1 VVTRRRAVIGAA
13 ALAGAGVVT
22 GLVLLALAVAHG
34 GSGGSP
40 LPNGA
45 PVAVQGTIAPNV
57 AFFGDAI
64 QARLDVAVDRR
75 KVDPDRVRI
84 ATDFRPFERLATH
97 RTRRDAGRIT
107 YIRQTYT
114 LRCLARQC
122 LQVLPTVAAAAGGAQ
137 ASGRR
142 ATLFRPG
149 RVYVTGRSTVS
160 PLLIQWPSVETLT
173 RVNQSES
180 RLQTFF
186 YHATLMPPDPTYAL
200 APRTLLGLLV
210 LGVLVALAIP
220 VALVLRRLEE
230 RRRERLPKPKP
241 ELPPLERAL
250 RLLEWANRQSDGE
263 DRRRA
268 LELVAVEL
276 LRGGEPALGAAARE
290 LAWSPSSPRAD
301 EAGRLGARVRSV
313 AGGNGAAPD

>member
-1 VVTRRRAVIGAA
+1 MVTRRRALFGAA
-13 ALAGAGVVT
+13 AVAGAGVVT
-22 GLVLLALAVAHG
+22 GIVLLALAVAHG
-34 GSGGSP
+34 GNGGSQ
-40 LPNGA
+40 LPHGA
-45 PVAVQGTIAPNV
+45 PVVVQETIAPNV

-64 QARLDVAVDRR
+64 QARLDVAIDRR

-107 YIRQTYT
+107 YIRQIYT

-122 LQVLPTVAAAAGGAQ
+122 LQVLPSVAAAAGGAQ

-142 ATLFRPG
+142 ATLFRPA
-149 RVYVTGRSTVS
+149 RVYVTGRSGVS
-160 PLLIQWPSVETLT
+160 PLLIQWPTVET
-173 RVNQSES
+173 

-186 YHATLMPPDPTYAL
+186 YHATLTPPDPTYAV

-210 LGVLVALAIP
+210 LGVLIALAIP
-220 VALVLRRLEE
+220 VAIVLRRLEE
-230 RRRERLPKPKP
+230 RKRARLPKPKP

-276 LRGGEPALGAAARE
+276 LRGGEPDLGAAARE

-301 EAGRLGARVRSV
+301 EAGQLGARVRS
-313 AGGNGAAPD
+313 ATGGNGATPD